1 MIATEANRLKY
12 RHVRTTMTPPRRR
25 LVQFTHYYNVLAV
38 VFFNSLVL
46 FVVINLLADA
56 ALHTKEYFEKRAA
69 SKGAPWA
76 YREFNESLTTV
87 HPGLTRDQISKLI
100 SETRHLAQEYEVYTQ
115 FKEIPCEGK
124 YVNVDSRGFRP
135 IVGQKPWPPR
145 KGDYVVFVFGGSTT
159 FGYGVE
165 DNLTIASH
173 IQKLLNT
180 NYGISASVYNFGR
193 GSYFSAQER
202 VLFEKLLFEGFVPHM
217 AIFIDGLN
225 DLTYFDGLPAH
236 TRDLK
241 KLMDE
246 GDVPLTQRVIR
257 ELPVTRALK
266 ALLSRG
272 GNQID
277 QSKAFEKA
285 PPDQQAKLV
294 HSVLDRYKVNK
305 RMIEAMCKEF
315 DVIPVFV
322 WQPVP
327 VYKYDAKYNIFG
339 GYNYEI
345 PLPALQPGY
354 NLMAKTA
361 ESQVLGRNFIWA
373 ADVQENLQKPLYV
386 DAVHYSGEMS
396 EILAKYI
403 LNAITERRLDARLTP
418 TTPSEQQSL
427 ISKDTN

>member
-1 MIATEANRLKY
+1 
-12 RHVRTTMTPPRRR
+12 MTPVRRR

-46 FVVINLLADA
+46 FVVINLVADA
-56 ALHTKEYFEKRAA
+56 ALHTEEYFDKRAA
-69 SKGAPWA
+69 SKGTPWA

-100 SETRHLAQEYEVYTQ
+100 SETRHLAQEYDVYTQ

-145 KGDYVVFVFGGSTT
+145 EGDYVVFVFGGSTT

-173 IQKLLNT
+173 IQKLLNA

-193 GSYFSAQER
+193 GSYFSVQER
-202 VLFEKLLFEGFVPHM
+202 LLFEKLLLGGFIPHM
-217 AIFIDGLN
+217 AIFVDGLN
-225 DLTYFDGLPAH
+225 DLSLFDGTPDH
-236 TRDLK
+236 TQELK
-241 KLMDE
+241 SFMKE
-246 GDVPLTQRVIR
+246 GDAYPTRQMIR
-257 ELPVTRALK
+257 RLPVVK
-266 ALLSRG
+266 AVASFTKSAETKKSAMRESFKHSSSD
-272 GNQID
+272 Q
-277 QSKAFEKA
+277 QSK
-285 PPDQQAKLV
+285 
-294 HSVLDRYKVNK
+294 VLQNVLERYRANK
-305 RMIEAMCKEF
+305 RMIEAISREF
-315 DVIPVFV
+315 NIVPVFV

-327 VYKYDAKYNIFG
+327 VYKYDARYNIFG
-339 GYNYEI
+339 QFDYAGG
-345 PLPALQPGY
+345 LPALQPGY

-361 ESQVLGRNFIWA
+361 ESQDLGRNFIWA

-396 EILAKYI
+396 EILAKFI